1 VDVFVLFL
9 IIQSILTI
17 KHSMGTKNADLSGLK
32 IDRSEKSYNPDSN
45 RNKIIGILIGTAA
58 VVIILFFV
66 LRSTFTPGIEVKLI
80 TAVTQSP
87 SQTNAS
93 LTASGYIVAQ
103 RKAAVASKGTGRLI
117 WLGVVEGDKV
127 KKGQIIGRL
136 EDNDIHALLE
146 QAKANLLL
154 AQADLKDAENTYN
167 REKALLK
174 TGSATKMDVDA
185 AEARYLRV
193 VASIDG
199 AKANISS
206 QEIAIENML
215 IRAPFDGTVL
225 TKNAD
230 IGEIVS
236 PLGASLNSRA
246 AVVTM
251 ADMSSL
257 EVEADVSESNIEK
270 IKLNQE
276 SDIVLDAYPDK
287 SYEGYVAK
295 IIPTADRSKA
305 TVMVKVGFKNYDE
318 RVLPEM
324 SAKVLFMSDKPKDEI
339 KDEKPALIVP
349 MTSIAK
355 RDGKDVVYLVRDEKA
370 VEIPVTTGR
379 RFNAYLEITSGIS
392 DGDKVIDKVTDQ
404 IKNGIKV
411 KVL

>member
-1 VDVFVLFL
+1 
-9 IIQSILTI
+9 
-17 KHSMGTKNADLSGLK
+17 METKDADLSRLK
-32 IDRSEKSYNPDSN
+32 IDRSEKSVNPDSHRN
-45 RNKIIGILIGTAA
+45 RTIGIIIGLIAA
-58 VVIILFFV
+58 LVILFFV
-66 LRSTFTPGIEVKLI
+66 LRSSFTPGIEVKLT

-93 LTASGYIVAQ
+93 LTASGYVVAQ

-136 EDNDIHALLE
+136 EDNDIHALLD

-154 AQADLKDAENTYN
+154 TQADLKDADNSYN

-174 TGSATKMDVDA
+174 TGSATKMEVDA

-193 VASIDG
+193 LASIDA
-199 AKANISS
+199 AKANINS
-206 QEIAIENML
+206 QEIALENML

-236 PLGASLNSRA
+236 PLGASSTSRA
-246 AVVTM
+246 AIVTM

-270 IKLNQE
+270 IKINQE

-287 SYEGYVAK
+287 SYEGYVSK

-305 TVMVKVGFKNYDE
+305 TVMVKVGFKHYDD

-324 SAKVLFMSDKPKDEI
+324 SAKVLFLSDKPKDEA

-349 MTSIAK
+349 MTSLTN
-355 RDGKDVVYLVRDEKA
+355 RGGRDVVYLVREEKT
-370 VEIPVTTGR
+370 VEVPVTTGR
-379 RFNAYLEITSGIS
+379 KFNAYVEIISGIS

>member
-1 VDVFVLFL
+1 
-9 IIQSILTI
+9 
-17 KHSMGTKNADLSGLK
+17 METKDADLSRLK
-32 IDRSEKSYNPDSN
+32 IDRSEKSVNPDSN
-45 RNKIIGILIGTAA
+45 RNKIIGTVIGLIVLA
-58 VVIILFFV
+58 VILFFV
-66 LRSTFTPGIEVKLI
+66 LRSSFTSGIEVKMT

-136 EDNDIHALLE
+136 EDNDIHALLD

-154 AQADLKDAENTYN
+154 TQADLKDAENTYN

-174 TGSATKMDVDA
+174 TGSATRMEVDA

-193 VASIDG
+193 LASINV
-199 AKANISS
+199 ANANISS
-206 QEIAIENML
+206 QEIALENML

-246 AVVTM
+246 AIVTM

-270 IKLNQE
+270 IKINQE

-287 SYEGYVAK
+287 SYEGYVSK

-305 TVMVKVGFKNYDE
+305 TVMVKVGFKHYDE

-324 SAKVLFMSDKPKDEI
+324 SAKVLFLSEKPVDEVKDI
-339 KDEKPALIVP
+339 KPALIVP
-349 MTSIAK
+349 MTSVTK
-355 RDGKDVVYLVRDEKA
+355 REGRDVVYLVKDEKA
-370 VEIPVTTGR
+370 VEVPVTTGR
-379 RFNAYLEITSGIS
+379 KFNAYLEITSGIS
-392 DGDKVIDKVTDQ
+392 DGDKVIDKITDQ

-411 KVL
+411 KVQ

>member
-1 VDVFVLFL
+1 
-9 IIQSILTI
+9 
-17 KHSMGTKNADLSGLK
+17 METKDADLSRLK
-32 IDRSEKSYNPDSN
+32 IDRSEKSVNPDSN
-45 RNKIIGILIGTAA
+45 RNKIIGTVTGL
-58 VVIILFFV
+58 VVIVVILFFV
-66 LRSTFTPGIEVKLI
+66 LRSTFTPGIEVKLT

-87 SQTNAS
+87 SLTNAS

-136 EDNDIHALLE
+136 EDNDIHALLD

-154 AQADLKDAENTYN
+154 TQADLKDADNSYN

-174 TGSATKMDVDA
+174 TGSATKMEVDA

-193 VASIDG
+193 MASIDVS
-199 AKANISS
+199 KANISS
-206 QEIAIENML
+206 QEIALENML

-225 TKNAD
+225 TKDAD

-236 PLGASLNSRA
+236 PLGASSTSRA
-246 AVVTM
+246 AIVTM

-270 IKLNQE
+270 IKIKQE
-276 SDIVLDAYPDK
+276 CDIVLDAYPDK
-287 SYEGYVAK
+287 SYEGFVAK

-305 TVMVKVGFKNYDE
+305 TVMVKVGFKNYDD

-324 SAKVLFMSDKPKDEI
+324 SAKVLFLTDKPKDEV
-339 KDEKPALIVP
+339 KDVKPALIVP
-349 MTSIAK
+349 MTSITK
-355 RDGKDVVYLVRDEKA
+355 RDGRDVVYLVKDEKA
-370 VEIPVTTGR
+370 VEVPVTTGR
-379 RFNAYLEITSGIS
+379 KFNAYLEITSGIS
-392 DGDKVIDKVTDQ
+392 DGDKVIDNVTDQ
-404 IKNGIKV
+404 IKNGVKV
-411 KVL
+411 KVP

>member
-1 VDVFVLFL
+1 MEAKD
-9 IIQSILTI
+9 
-17 KHSMGTKNADLSGLK
+17 ADLSRLK
-32 IDRSEKSYNPDSN
+32 IDRSEKSVNPDLHKN
-45 RNKIIGILIGTAA
+45 RTIGIIIGLIALL
-58 VVIILFFV
+58 VILFFV
-66 LRSTFTPGIEVKLI
+66 LRSSFTPGIEVKLT

-93 LTASGYIVAQ
+93 LTASGYVVAQ

-136 EDNDIHALLE
+136 EDNDIHALLD

-154 AQADLKDAENTYN
+154 TQADLKDAENSYN

-174 TGSATKMDVDA
+174 TGSATKMEVDA

-193 VASIDG
+193 LASIDA

-206 QEIAIENML
+206 QEIALENML

-246 AVVTM
+246 AIVTM

-270 IKLNQE
+270 IKVNQE
-276 SDIVLDAYPDK
+276 CDIVLDAYPDK

-305 TVMVKVGFKNYDE
+305 TVMVKVGFKHYDE

-324 SAKVLFMSDKPKDEI
+324 SAKVLFLSDKPKDEV
-339 KDEKPALIVP
+339 KDEKSALIVP
-349 MTSIAK
+349 MTSVTN
-355 RDGKDVVYLVRDEKA
+355 REGRDVVYLVRDEKT
-370 VEIPVTTGR
+370 VEVPVTTGR
-379 RFNAYLEITSGIS
+379 KFNAYVEITSGIS
-392 DGDKVIDKVTDQ
+392 EGDKVIDKVTDQ

>member
-1 VDVFVLFL
+1 MEAKD
-9 IIQSILTI
+9 
-17 KHSMGTKNADLSGLK
+17 ADLSRLK
-32 IDRSEKSYNPDSN
+32 IDRSEKSVNPDSHRN
-45 RNKIIGILIGTAA
+45 RTIGIIIGLIALL
-58 VVIILFFV
+58 VILFFV
-66 LRSTFTPGIEVKLI
+66 LRSSFTPGIEVKLT

-93 LTASGYIVAQ
+93 LTASGYVVAQ

-136 EDNDIHALLE
+136 EDNDIHALLD

-154 AQADLKDAENTYN
+154 TQADLKDAENSYN

-174 TGSATKMDVDA
+174 TGSATKMEVDA

-193 VASIDG
+193 LASIDA
-199 AKANISS
+199 AKANINS
-206 QEIAIENML
+206 QEIALENML

-246 AVVTM
+246 AIVTM

-270 IKLNQE
+270 IKVNQE
-276 SDIVLDAYPDK
+276 CDIVLDAYPDK

-305 TVMVKVGFKNYDE
+305 TVMVKVGFKHYDE

-324 SAKVLFMSDKPKDEI
+324 SAKVLFLSDKPKDEV
-339 KDEKPALIVP
+339 KDEKSALIVP
-349 MTSIAK
+349 MTSVTN
-355 RDGKDVVYLVRDEKA
+355 REGRDVVYLVREEKT
-370 VEIPVTTGR
+370 VEVPVTTGR
-379 RFNAYLEITSGIS
+379 KFNAYVEITSGIS

>member
-1 VDVFVLFL
+1 MEAKD
-9 IIQSILTI
+9 
-17 KHSMGTKNADLSGLK
+17 ADLSRLK
-32 IDRSEKSYNPDSN
+32 IDRSEKSVNPDSHKN
-45 RNKIIGILIGTAA
+45 RTIGIIIGLIALL
-58 VVIILFFV
+58 VILFFV
-66 LRSTFTPGIEVKLI
+66 LRSSFTPGIEVKLT

-93 LTASGYIVAQ
+93 LTASGYVVAQ

-136 EDNDIHALLE
+136 EDNDIHALLD

-154 AQADLKDAENTYN
+154 TQADLKDAENSYN

-174 TGSATKMDVDA
+174 TGSATKMEVDA

-193 VASIDG
+193 LASIDA

-206 QEIAIENML
+206 QEIALENML

-246 AVVTM
+246 AIVTM

-270 IKLNQE
+270 IKVNQE
-276 SDIVLDAYPDK
+276 CDIVLDAYPDK

-305 TVMVKVGFKNYDE
+305 TVMVKVGFKHYDE

-324 SAKVLFMSDKPKDEI
+324 SAKVLFLSDKPKDEV
-339 KDEKPALIVP
+339 KDEKSALIVP
-349 MTSIAK
+349 MTSVTN
-355 RDGKDVVYLVRDEKA
+355 REGRDVVYLVRDEKT
-370 VEIPVTTGR
+370 VEVPVTTGR
-379 RFNAYLEITSGIS
+379 KFNAYVEITSGIS

>member
-1 VDVFVLFL
+1 MEAKD
-9 IIQSILTI
+9 
-17 KHSMGTKNADLSGLK
+17 ADLSRLK
-32 IDRSEKSYNPDSN
+32 IDRSEKSHNPDSN
-45 RNKIIGILIGTAA
+45 RNKIIGTVTGLI
-58 VVIILFFV
+58 VVVVILFFV
-66 LRSTFTPGIEVKLI
+66 LRSSFTPGVEVKLT

-127 KKGQIIGRL
+127 KKGQIIGKL
-136 EDNDIHALLE
+136 EDNDIRALLE
-146 QAKANLLL
+146 QAKANLSLY
-154 AQADLKDAENTYN
+154 QADLKDADNTYN
-167 REKALLK
+167 RAKALLK
-174 TGSATKMDVDA
+174 TGSTTRVEADA
-185 AEARYLRV
+185 AEARYMRTL
-193 VASIDG
+193 ASIEV

-225 TKNAD
+225 SKNAD

-236 PLGASLNSRA
+236 PMGGSINSRA
-246 AVVTM
+246 AIVSL

-270 IKLNQE
+270 INLNQE
-276 SDIVLDAYPDK
+276 SDIVLDAYPNK

-305 TVMVKVGFKNYDE
+305 TVMVKVGFKHYDE

-324 SAKVLFMSDKPKDEI
+324 SAKVLFLSDKPKDEI

-349 MTSIAK
+349 MTSVTK
-355 RDGKDVVYLVRDEKA
+355 RGGKDVVYLVKEEKA
-370 VEIPVTTGR
+370 VEVPVTTGR
-379 RFNAYLEITSGIS
+379 KFNEYVEITSGIS
-392 DGDKVIDKVTDQ
+392 DGDKVIDKITDQ

-411 KVL
+411 KVQ

>member
-1 VDVFVLFL
+1 METKDV
-9 IIQSILTI
+9 
-17 KHSMGTKNADLSGLK
+17 DLSRLR
-32 IDRSEKSYNPDSN
+32 IDRSEKSVNPDSN
-45 RNKIIGILIGTAA
+45 RNKIIGTVIGLIVVA
-58 VVIILFFV
+58 VILFFV
-66 LRSTFTPGIEVKLI
+66 LRSSFTPGIEVKLT

-127 KKGQIIGRL
+127 KKGQVIGRL
-136 EDNDIHALLE
+136 EDNDIHALLD
-146 QAKANLLL
+146 QAKANLSLT
-154 AQADLKDAENTYN
+154 QADLKDAENSYN

-174 TGSATKMDVDA
+174 TGSATKMEVDA

-193 VASIDG
+193 LASIEA

-225 TKNAD
+225 SKNAD

-236 PLGASLNSRA
+236 PMGGSINSRA
-246 AVVTM
+246 AIVTM

-276 SDIVLDAYPDK
+276 CDIVLDAYPDK

-324 SAKVLFMSDKPKDEI
+324 SAKVLFLMDKPKDEV

-349 MTSIAK
+349 MTSVAK
-355 RDGKDVVYLVRDEKA
+355 RDGRDVVYLVKEEKA
-370 VEIPVTTGR
+370 VEVPVTTGR
-379 RFNAYLEITSGIS
+379 KFNAYLEITSGIS
-392 DGDKVIDKVTDQ
+392 DGDKVIDNITDQ

-411 KVL
+411 KVQ

>member
-1 VDVFVLFL
+1 
-9 IIQSILTI
+9 
-17 KHSMGTKNADLSGLK
+17 METKNADLSKLK
-32 IDRSEKSYNPDSN
+32 IDRSEKSFNPDSHRS
-45 RNKIIGILIGTAA
+45 RNIGIITGLI
-58 VVIILFFV
+58 VVLVILFFA
-66 LRSTFTPGIEVKLI
+66 LRSSFTSGIEVKLI

-93 LTASGYIVAQ
+93 LTASGYVVAQ
-103 RKAAVASKGTGRLI
+103 TKAAVASKGTGRLI

-127 KKGQIIGRL
+127 KKGQIIGKL
-136 EDNDIHALLE
+136 EDNDIRALLQ

-154 AQADLKDAENTYN
+154 SQADLKDAENTYN

-174 TGSATKMDVDA
+174 TGSTTKQEVDA
-185 AEARYLRV
+185 AEAAYLRV
-193 VASIDG
+193 LASIDV

-236 PLGASLNSRA
+236 PMGASINSRA
-246 AVVTM
+246 AIVTM

-270 IKLNQE
+270 IKINQE
-276 SDIVLDAYPDK
+276 CDIVLDAYPDK
-287 SYEGYVAK
+287 NYAGYVSK

-305 TVMVKVGFKNYDE
+305 TVMVKVAFKHYDE
-318 RVLPEM
+318 LVLPEM
-324 SAKVLFMSDKPKDEI
+324 SAKVLFLSEKENNEI

-349 MTSIAK
+349 MTSVAK
-355 RDGKDVVYLVRDEKA
+355 RDGKDVVFLVKDEKA
-370 VEIPVTTGR
+370 IEVPVSTGR
-379 RFNAYLEITSGIS
+379 KFNVYIEITSGIS
-392 DGDKVIDKVTDQ
+392 DGDKVIDNVTDQ

>member
-1 VDVFVLFL
+1 METKDV
-9 IIQSILTI
+9 
-17 KHSMGTKNADLSGLK
+17 DLSKLK
-32 IDRSEKSYNPDSN
+32 IDRSEKSVNPDSN
-45 RNKIIGILIGTAA
+45 RNKIIGGVIGVIVVA
-58 VVIILFFV
+58 VILFFV
-66 LRSTFTPGIEVKLI
+66 LRSSFTPGIEVKLT

-136 EDNDIHALLE
+136 EDNDIHALLD
-146 QAKANLLL
+146 QAKANLSLT
-154 AQADLKDAENTYN
+154 QADLKDAENSYN

-174 TGSATKMDVDA
+174 TGSATKMEVDA

-193 VASIDG
+193 LASIEA
-199 AKANISS
+199 AKANINS

-236 PLGASLNSRA
+236 PLGASVTSRA

-276 SDIVLDAYPDK
+276 CDVVLDAYPDK
-287 SYEGYVAK
+287 SYDGYVAK

-324 SAKVLFMSDKPKDEI
+324 SAKVLFLMDKPKGEI

-349 MTSIAK
+349 MTSVAK
-355 RDGKDVVYLVRDEKA
+355 RDGRDVVYLIREEKA
-370 VEIPVTTGR
+370 VEVPVTTGR
-379 RFNAYLEITSGIS
+379 KFNAYLEITSGIS
-392 DGDKVIDKVTDQ
+392 DGDKVIDNITDQ

-411 KVL
+411 KVQ

>member
-1 VDVFVLFL
+1 
-9 IIQSILTI
+9 
-17 KHSMGTKNADLSGLK
+17 METKDADLSRLK
-32 IDRSEKSYNPDSN
+32 IDRSEKSVNPDSHRN
-45 RNKIIGILIGTAA
+45 RTIGIIIGLIAA
-58 VVIILFFV
+58 LVILFFV
-66 LRSTFTPGIEVKLI
+66 LRSSFTPGIEVKLT

-93 LTASGYIVAQ
+93 LTASGYVVAQ

-136 EDNDIHALLE
+136 EDNDIHALLD

-154 AQADLKDAENTYN
+154 TQADLKDADNSYN

-174 TGSATKMDVDA
+174 TGSATKMEVDA

-193 VASIDG
+193 LASIDA
-199 AKANISS
+199 AKANINS
-206 QEIAIENML
+206 QEIALENML

-236 PLGASLNSRA
+236 PLGASSTSRA
-246 AVVTM
+246 AIVTM

-270 IKLNQE
+270 IKISQE

-287 SYEGYVAK
+287 SYEGYVSK

-305 TVMVKVGFKNYDE
+305 TVMVKVGFKHYDD

-324 SAKVLFMSDKPKDEI
+324 SAKVLFLSDKPKDEA

-349 MTSIAK
+349 MTSLTN
-355 RDGKDVVYLVRDEKA
+355 RGGRDVVYLVREEKT
-370 VEIPVTTGR
+370 VEVPVTTGR
-379 RFNAYLEITSGIS
+379 KFNAYVEITSGIS

>member
-1 VDVFVLFL
+1 MEAKD
-9 IIQSILTI
+9 
-17 KHSMGTKNADLSGLK
+17 ADLSRLK
-32 IDRSEKSYNPDSN
+32 IDRSEKSVNPDSHRN
-45 RNKIIGILIGTAA
+45 RTIGIIIGLIALL
-58 VVIILFFV
+58 VILFFV
-66 LRSTFTPGIEVKLI
+66 LRSSFTPGIEVKLT

-93 LTASGYIVAQ
+93 LTASGYVVAQ

-136 EDNDIHALLE
+136 EDNDIHALLD

-154 AQADLKDAENTYN
+154 TQADLKDAENSYN

-174 TGSATKMDVDA
+174 TGSATKMEVDA

-193 VASIDG
+193 LASIDA

-206 QEIAIENML
+206 QEIALENML

-246 AVVTM
+246 AIVTM

-270 IKLNQE
+270 IKVNQE
-276 SDIVLDAYPDK
+276 CDIVLDAYPDK

-305 TVMVKVGFKNYDE
+305 TVMVKVGFKHYDE

-324 SAKVLFMSDKPKDEI
+324 SAKVLFLSDKPKDEV
-339 KDEKPALIVP
+339 KDEKSALIVP
-349 MTSIAK
+349 MTSVTN
-355 RDGKDVVYLVRDEKA
+355 RECRDVVYLVREEKA
-370 VEIPVTTGR
+370 VEVPITTGR
-379 RFNAYLEITSGIS
+379 KFNAYVEITSGIS

>member
-1 VDVFVLFL
+1 MEAKD
-9 IIQSILTI
+9 
-17 KHSMGTKNADLSGLK
+17 ADLSRLK
-32 IDRSEKSYNPDSN
+32 IDRSEKSVNPDSN
-45 RNKIIGILIGTAA
+45 RNKIIGTVTGLI
-58 VVIILFFV
+58 VVAIILFFV
-66 LRSTFTPGIEVKLI
+66 LRSTFTPGIEVKLT

-87 SQTNAS
+87 SLTNAS

-136 EDNDIHALLE
+136 EDNDIHALLD
-146 QAKANLLL
+146 QARANLLL
-154 AQADLKDAENTYN
+154 TQADLKDADNSYN

-174 TGSATKMDVDA
+174 TGSATKMEVDA

-193 VASIDG
+193 IASIDA

-236 PLGASLNSRA
+236 PMGASLNSRA
-246 AVVTM
+246 AIVTM

-270 IKLNQE
+270 IKINQE

-287 SYEGYVAK
+287 SYEGYVSK

-305 TVMVKVGFKNYDE
+305 TVMVKVGFRHYDE

-324 SAKVLFMSDKPKDEI
+324 SAKVLFLSDKPKGEV

-349 MTSIAK
+349 MTSVTN
-355 RDGKDVVYLVRDEKA
+355 RGGRDVVYLVREEKT
-370 VEIPVTTGR
+370 VEVPVTIGR
-379 RFNAYLEITSGIS
+379 KFNAYVEIISGIS
-392 DGDKVIDKVTDQ
+392 DGDKVIDKVTDL
-404 IKNGIKV
+404 ITNGIKV

>member
-1 VDVFVLFL
+1 MEAKD
-9 IIQSILTI
+9 
-17 KHSMGTKNADLSGLK
+17 ADLSKLK
-32 IDRSEKSYNPDSN
+32 IDRSEKSHNPDSN
-45 RNKIIGILIGTAA
+45 RNKIIGTVIGLIVVA
-58 VVIILFFV
+58 VILFFV
-66 LRSTFTPGIEVKLI
+66 LRSSFTSGIEVKLT

-154 AQADLKDAENTYN
+154 TQADLKDAENTFN

-174 TGSATKMDVDA
+174 TGSATRMEVDA

-193 VASIDG
+193 LASINV

-206 QEIAIENML
+206 QEIALENML

-246 AVVTM
+246 AIVTM

-270 IKLNQE
+270 IKINQE

-287 SYEGYVAK
+287 SYEGYVSK

-305 TVMVKVGFKNYDE
+305 TVMVKVGFKHYDE

-324 SAKVLFMSDKPKDEI
+324 SAKVLFLSEKPKDEV
-339 KDEKPALIVP
+339 KDVKPALIVP
-349 MTSIAK
+349 MTSVAK
-355 RDGKDVVYLVRDEKA
+355 RDGRDVVYLVKDEKA
-370 VEIPVTTGR
+370 IEVPVTTGR
-379 RFNAYLEITSGIS
+379 KFNAYLEITSGIS
-392 DGDKVIDKVTDQ
+392 DGDKVIDQITDQ

-411 KVL
+411 KVQ

>member
-1 VDVFVLFL
+1 MEAKD
-9 IIQSILTI
+9 
-17 KHSMGTKNADLSGLK
+17 ADLSKLK
-32 IDRSEKSYNPDSN
+32 IDRSEKSHNPDSN
-45 RNKIIGILIGTAA
+45 RNKIIGTVIGLIVVA
-58 VVIILFFV
+58 VILFFV
-66 LRSTFTPGIEVKLI
+66 LRSSFTSGIEVKLT

-136 EDNDIHALLE
+136 EDNDIHALLD
-146 QAKANLLL
+146 QVKANLLL
-154 AQADLKDAENTYN
+154 TQADLKDAENTFN

-174 TGSATKMDVDA
+174 TGSATRMEVDA

-193 VASIDG
+193 LASINV

-206 QEIAIENML
+206 QEIALENML

-246 AVVTM
+246 AIVTM

-270 IKLNQE
+270 IKINQE

-287 SYEGYVAK
+287 SYEGYVSK

-305 TVMVKVGFKNYDE
+305 TVMVKVGFKHYDE

-324 SAKVLFMSDKPKDEI
+324 SAKVLFLSEKPKDEV
-339 KDEKPALIVP
+339 KDVKPALIVP
-349 MTSIAK
+349 MTSVAK
-355 RDGKDVVYLVRDEKA
+355 RDGRDVVYLVKDEKA
-370 VEIPVTTGR
+370 IEVPVTTGR
-379 RFNAYLEITSGIS
+379 KFNAYLEITSGIS
-392 DGDKVIDKVTDQ
+392 DGDKVIDQITDQ

-411 KVL
+411 KVQ

>member
-1 VDVFVLFL
+1 
-9 IIQSILTI
+9 
-17 KHSMGTKNADLSGLK
+17 METKDADLSSLK
-32 IDRSEKSYNPDSN
+32 IDRSEKSRNPDSN
-45 RNKIIGILIGTAA
+45 RNMIIGTVTGLIVVA
-58 VVIILFFV
+58 VILFFL
-66 LRSTFTPGIEVKLI
+66 LRSSFTTGIEVKLT

-93 LTASGYIVAQ
+93 LTASGYVVAQ

-127 KKGQIIGRL
+127 KKGQIIGKL
-136 EDNDIHALLE
+136 EDNDIRALLQ

-154 AQADLKDAENTYN
+154 TQADLKDAENNYN
-167 REKALLK
+167 RSKALLK
-174 TGSATKMDVDA
+174 TGSATKMEVDA

-193 VASIDG
+193 LASIDV

-206 QEIAIENML
+206 QEIALENML

-236 PLGASLNSRA
+236 PMGASVNSRA
-246 AVVTM
+246 AIVTM

-270 IKLNQE
+270 IKINQDC
-276 SDIVLDAYPDK
+276 DIVLDAYPEK

-324 SAKVLFMSDKPKDEI
+324 SAKVLFLSDKPKDEV

-355 RDGKDVVYLVRDEKA
+355 RDGRDVVYLVKDEKA
-370 VEIPVTTGR
+370 VEVPVTTGR
-379 RFNAYLEITSGIS
+379 KFNEYLEITSGIS
-392 DGDKVIDKVTDQ
+392 DGDKVIDKITDQ

-411 KVL
+411 KVE

>member
-1 VDVFVLFL
+1 MEAKD
-9 IIQSILTI
+9 
-17 KHSMGTKNADLSGLK
+17 ADLSSLK
-32 IDRSEKSYNPDSN
+32 IDRSEKSRNPDSN
-45 RNKIIGILIGTAA
+45 RNKIIGTVTGLIVVA
-58 VVIILFFV
+58 VILFFV
-66 LRSTFTPGIEVKLI
+66 LRSSFTAGIEVKLT

-127 KKGQIIGRL
+127 KKGQIIGKL

-146 QAKANLLL
+146 QAKANLSLY
-154 AQADLKDAENTYN
+154 QADLKDAENSYN
-167 REKALLK
+167 RSKALLK
-174 TGSATKMDVDA
+174 TGSATRMEVDA

-193 VASIDG
+193 LASINV

-225 TKNAD
+225 SKNAD

-236 PLGASLNSRA
+236 PMGGSINSRA
-246 AVVTM
+246 AIVSL

-276 SDIVLDAYPDK
+276 SDIVLDAYPNK

-305 TVMVKVGFKNYDE
+305 TVMVKVGFKHYDE

-324 SAKVLFMSDKPKDEI
+324 SAKVLFLSDKPKDEV

-349 MTSIAK
+349 MTSVTK
-355 RDGKDVVYLVRDEKA
+355 RDGRDVVYLVKDEKA
-370 VEIPVTTGR
+370 VEVPVTTGR
-379 RFNAYLEITSGIS
+379 KFNEYLEITSGIF
-392 DGDKVIDKVTDQ
+392 DGDKVIDKITDQ

-411 KVL
+411 KVQ

>member
-1 VDVFVLFL
+1 
-9 IIQSILTI
+9 
-17 KHSMGTKNADLSGLK
+17 METKSADLSGLK

-45 RNKIIGILIGTAA
+45 RNKIIGILIGTAV

-66 LRSTFTPGIEVKLI
+66 LRSTFAQGIEVKLI

-251 ADMSSL
+251 ADMGSL

-270 IKLNQE
+270 IKL
-276 SDIVLDAYPDK
+276 
-287 SYEGYVAK
+287 
-295 IIPTADRSKA
+295 
-305 TVMVKVGFKNYDE
+305 
-318 RVLPEM
+318 
-324 SAKVLFMSDKPKDEI
+324 
-339 KDEKPALIVP
+339 
-349 MTSIAK
+349 
-355 RDGKDVVYLVRDEKA
+355 
-370 VEIPVTTGR
+370 
-379 RFNAYLEITSGIS
+379 
-392 DGDKVIDKVTDQ
+392 
-404 IKNGIKV
+404 
-411 KVL
+411 

>member
-1 VDVFVLFL
+1 MEAKD
-9 IIQSILTI
+9 
-17 KHSMGTKNADLSGLK
+17 ADLSRLK
-32 IDRSEKSYNPDSN
+32 IDRSEKLVNPDLHRN
-45 RNKIIGILIGTAA
+45 RTIGIIIGLIALL
-58 VVIILFFV
+58 VILFFV
-66 LRSTFTPGIEVKLI
+66 LRSSFTPGIEVKLT

-93 LTASGYIVAQ
+93 LTASGYVVAQ

-154 AQADLKDAENTYN
+154 TQADLKDAENSYN

-174 TGSATKMDVDA
+174 TGSATKMEVDA

-193 VASIDG
+193 IASIDA

-206 QEIAIENML
+206 QKIALENML

-246 AVVTM
+246 AIVTM

-270 IKLNQE
+270 IKVNQE
-276 SDIVLDAYPDK
+276 CDIVLDAYPDK

-305 TVMVKVGFKNYDE
+305 TVMVKVGFKHYDE

-324 SAKVLFMSDKPKDEI
+324 SAKVLFLSDKPKDEV
-339 KDEKPALIVP
+339 KDEKSALIVP
-349 MTSIAK
+349 MTSVTN
-355 RDGKDVVYLVRDEKA
+355 REGRDVVYLVREEKA
-370 VEIPVTTGR
+370 VEVPVTTGR
-379 RFNAYLEITSGIS
+379 KFNAYVEITSGIS

>member
-1 VDVFVLFL
+1 METKDV
-9 IIQSILTI
+9 
-17 KHSMGTKNADLSGLK
+17 DLSRLK
-32 IDRSEKSYNPDSN
+32 IDRTEKSVNPDSN
-45 RNKIIGILIGTAA
+45 RNKIIGTVTGLIVVAA
-58 VVIILFFV
+58 ILFFV
-66 LRSTFTPGIEVKLI
+66 LRSSFTPGMEVKLI
-80 TAVTQSP
+80 TAIIQSP
-87 SQTNAS
+87 SLTNAS

-103 RKAAVASKGTGRLI
+103 RKAAVASKGTGRLV

-127 KKGQIIGRL
+127 KKGQVIGKL

-146 QAKANLLL
+146 QAKANLSLT
-154 AQADLKDAENTYN
+154 QADLKDAENSYN

-174 TGSATKMDVDA
+174 TGSATRMEVDA

-193 VASIDG
+193 LASIDA

-225 TKNAD
+225 SKNAD

-236 PLGASLNSRA
+236 PMGGSINSRA
-246 AVVTM
+246 AIVTM

-276 SDIVLDAYPDK
+276 CDVVLDAYPDK
-287 SYEGYVAK
+287 SYEGFVAK

-305 TVMVKVGFKNYDE
+305 TVMVKIGFKNYDE

-324 SAKVLFMSDKPKDEI
+324 SAKVLFMTDKPKDEV

-349 MTSIAK
+349 MTSVAR
-355 RDGKDVVYLVRDEKA
+355 RDGRDVVYLVREEKA
-370 VEIPVTTGR
+370 VEVPVTTGR
-379 RFNAYLEITSGIS
+379 KFNAYLEITSGIS
-392 DGDKVIDKVTDQ
+392 DGDKVIDNITDQ
-404 IKNGIKV
+404 LKNGIKV